1 MHELTS
7 SNACLLGIKSYADG
21 IASGVQATY
30 DELTEGRR
38 YCANVRLHSNWLARI
53 GKTKVQ

>member
-7 SNACLLGIKSYADG
+7 SIACLLGIKSYARG
-21 IASGVQATY
+21 VTSGLQATY

-53 GKTKVQ
+53 GKTKAQ